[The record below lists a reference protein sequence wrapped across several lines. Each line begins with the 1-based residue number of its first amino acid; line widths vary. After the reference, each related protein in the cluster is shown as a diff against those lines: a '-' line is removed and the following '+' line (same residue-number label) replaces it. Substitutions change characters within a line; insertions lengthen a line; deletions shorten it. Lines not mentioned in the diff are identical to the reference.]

1 MKNRLS
7 ENTIALLRE
16 AVEHK
21 LGFDITC
28 TRDCEVL
35 SMEIERFDRRFS
47 LSVSTLRRFYG
58 LIDKKNEYS
67 LSTLNSLSRF
77 IGFRSFRN
85 WEELKEHSKGSEVT
99 SVKGMESDS
108 ASIAA
113 TIASLDEMIET
124 LIRDPSFRLSA
135 AQLKATKIAATQ
147 LFRLQAMPTWL
158 WMKTNRHPLARKL
171 VESYPPLDYLSHFG
185 LDLIKDFILTANKDE
200 DRMFATSLILL
211 SELYQGT
218 ETKETLRRLTIVTE
232 LSTTIHPMPQAR
244 VLGINLLALSEGIYT
259 ETNQNPNFRTLI
271 YEGINNEIE
280 IWPRWSTATC
290 PFINKFVEWAILS
303 NSSEFCNEVIDGIIG
318 YRTRQD
324 FATRRFLL
332 DNVLDLRLA
341 WCYYITGRELE
352 AHSLVDALSPDR
364 FPEHEERTIL
374 IWHHSLIQKI
384 GSPKRKKSSLI
395 SLDLLTS
402 QTKYTGLYSRLYNLK
417 PNQPEINMV
426 KVAPSI
432 KSIQT

>member
-1 MKNRLS
+1 MKNPPS
-7 ENTIALLRE
+7 KKTITQLRE
-16 AVEHK
+16 GVEHK

-47 LSVSTLRRFYG
+47 LSVSTLRRFFG
-58 LIDKKNEYS
+58 LIQKKSEYS

-77 IGFRSFRN
+77 IGFKSYKN
-85 WEELKEHSKGSEVT
+85 WEELKEQSKGSDVIIQNN
-99 SVKGMESDS
+99 SKSDS
-108 ASIAA
+108 GSIAE
-113 TIASLDEMIET
+113 TIATLDAMIET
-124 LIRDPSFRLSA
+124 LIRNPSFRLSA
-135 AQLKATKIAATQ
+135 AQLKSTKESATQ
-147 LFRLQAMPTWL
+147 LFRLQAMPEWL

-171 VESYPPLDYLSHFG
+171 VESYPPLDYLSKFG
-185 LDLIKDFILTANKDE
+185 LDLMTDFLSTANKPE
-200 DRMFATSLILL
+200 DRMFAMGLILL
-211 SELYQGT
+211 SELYQG
-218 ETKETLRRLTIVTE
+218 KETAETHKRIPTVLE
-232 LSTTIHPMPQAR
+232 LSTSIHPMPQAR
-244 VLGINLLALSEGIYT
+244 ILGLNLLAISEGIYT
-259 ETNQNPNFRTLI
+259 ETNQSDHFRTII
-271 YEGINNEIE
+271 YEGINNELK

-290 PFINKFVEWAILS
+290 PFINKFVEWAILA

-324 FATRRFLL
+324 FSTRRFLL

-352 AHSLVDALSPDR
+352 ASVLVDSISQDR
-364 FPEHEERTIL
+364 FPEHEERTLL
-374 IWHHSLIQKI
+374 IWYHTLIQKI

-402 QTKYTGLYSRLYNLK
+402 QTNYTGLYRRLYNLK

-426 KVAPSI
+426 KVVPSI
-432 KSIQT
+432 KE